1 MNNEVKN
8 GIIITITVI
17 LVLVVVY
24 LVTAVFMT
32 GEIGSSK
39 SDDEENSTSSLNDTS
54 SSSYDNM
61 IIAGRVFEQ
70 KEDKYMVIFFSEKDD
85 SDALKTTI
93 TSYDQ
98 AGSDVKLYKVNT
110 DEVINSYVLGDDFNS
125 VATSDSEIRIND
137 VTVITIENKVITSY
151 VIGAENVINEL
162 K

>member
-32 GEIGSSK
+32 GEIGSNKNDGEVS
-39 SDDEENSTSSLNDTS
+39 STSSLNAA
-54 SSSYDNM
+54 SSYDNM

-110 DEVINSYVLGDDFNS
+110 DEAINSYVLADDFNS
-125 VATSDSEIRIND
+125 VATSDSELRIND
-137 VTVITIENKVITSY
+137 VTVITIENKAITSY
-151 VIGAENVINEL
+151 VIGADNVINEL